1 MSPIADIA
9 GDGRPVVVD
18 RRQTPRGELV
28 LRRAGEHFEVIANG
42 TFLMDTRDGRSER
55 ALVREAVPAGE
66 DVRVLLGGLGVG
78 FSLDEALSLPAVT
91 EVVVVELEPAVVEW
105 ARTHLRGR
113 LRHGLDDR
121 RARLVVADLRDA
133 LVTLDGQFDAICL
146 DIDNGPGWL
155 VHPANAGVYAD
166 GGLDRLGRLLR
177 PGGRLTVWAA
187 AADAAFEARLRRH
200 FAGRARMA
208 IPVARGPDD
217 VVYVACALRRPSAA
231 SVRPP
236 VLDHRSVAFLGAV
249 GADRD
254 HLEAVGAGTERAH
267 DVGGHPHDVP
277 RRRRQTPRRRASPG
291 RSRAITM

>member
-1 MSPIADIA
+1 MSPIDDIA

-18 RRQTPRGELV
+18 RRQTPRGEVV

-55 ALVREAVPAGE
+55 ALVRAAVPAGE

-91 EVVVVELEPAVVEW
+91 EVVVVEVEPAVAEW
-105 ARTHLRGR
+105 ARTRLRGR

-155 VHPANAGVYAD
+155 VHPANADVYAD
-166 GGLDRLGRLLR
+166 GSLDRLGRLLR

-200 FAGRARMA
+200 FRAVRAVA

-217 VVYVACALRRPSAA
+217 VVYVACALRRPS
-231 SVRPP
+231 
-236 VLDHRSVAFLGAV
+236 
-249 GADRD
+249 
-254 HLEAVGAGTERAH
+254 
-267 DVGGHPHDVP
+267 
-277 RRRRQTPRRRASPG
+277 RRLSP
-291 RSRAITM
+291 STSP

>member
-1 MSPIADIA
+1 MSPIDDTP

-66 DVRVLLGGLGVG
+66 DMRVLLGGLGVG
-78 FSLDEALSLPAVT
+78 FSLDEALGRPGVT

-105 ARTHLRGR
+105 ARSRLRGR

-121 RARLVVADLRDA
+121 RVRLVVADLRDA

-155 VHPANAGVYAD
+155 VHPANADVYAD
-166 GGLDRLGRLLR
+166 AGLDRLGRLLR
-177 PGGRLTVWAA
+177 PWGRLTVWAA

-200 FAGRARMA
+200 FQAVQAMA
-208 IPVARGPDD
+208 IPVSRGPDD
-217 VVYVACALRRPSAA
+217 VVYVAGALRRPS
-231 SVRPP
+231 
-236 VLDHRSVAFLGAV
+236 
-249 GADRD
+249 
-254 HLEAVGAGTERAH
+254 
-267 DVGGHPHDVP
+267 
-277 RRRRQTPRRRASPG
+277 RRLSP
-291 RSRAITM
+291 STSL